1 MDANVTET
9 AGREEMNENTG
20 SKGLLQSSVPEV
32 LLQYSVLLLGS
43 LLLFH
48 RLTEWVLDEMCWM
61 PRWMGPERKERSLR

>member
-1 MDANVTET
+1 MTET
-9 AGREEMNENTG
+9 AGREETNENAG
-20 SKGLLQSSVPEV
+20 SKGLLQSLVPEV

-48 RLTEWVLDEMCWM
+48 RLTEWVLDETRWV